1 MDYIL
6 QMHSFDAHRSAV
18 ESILAVLFA
27 LETWQD
33 QVKRA
38 TIHLFEDDE
47 ETLFEAVDGI
57 RSHDEVAVDG
67 VVEDE
72 LIT

>member
-1 MDYIL
+1 
-6 QMHSFDAHRSAV
+6 MHSFDTHRSAI
-18 ESILAVLFA
+18 ESILAVLFT

-33 QVKRA
+33 EVKRT
-38 TIHLFEDDE
+38 TIHLFKDDE
-47 ETLFEAVDGI
+47 QTFFVEVDGI
-57 RSHDEVAVDG
+57 GSHDEVAVDG